1 MSHENEAVDQRTK
14 DNAFTIEQVRRDPRV
29 RDIIKKADLFFGY
42 NVEREVLFLYYG
54 QETLESIANN
64 RVLSR
69 RVPLRIA
76 AVKYRESVGEE
87 LEYVI
92 SLCLALKGSYFDHN
106 TGKIVRV
113 DNSGNN

>member
-1 MSHENEAVDQRTK
+1 MSPENEAVDQRTK
-14 DNAFTIEQVRRDPRV
+14 DNAFTIEEAKKDPKV

-42 NVEREVLFLYYG
+42 NVERDMLFLYYG

-64 RVLSR
+64 PVLSR
-69 RVPLRIA
+69 RAPLRVA

-92 SLCLALKGSYFDHN
+92 ALSLALKGSYFDHN
-106 TGKIVRV
+106 SGKIVR
-113 DNSGNN
+113 SGNSENN